1 VDDDSRVNLFK
12 EKGND
17 VIQAT
22 SRDSLE
28 VSVGPMTRFRVKMFK
43 EVLNGLLQDIQA
55 KMYFK
60 KILNNKEQVLIN
72 LIHVQEGLVSRYLDI
87 IKILE

>member
-1 VDDDSRVNLFK
+1 
-12 EKGND
+12 
-17 VIQAT
+17 
-22 SRDSLE
+22 
-28 VSVGPMTRFRVKMFK
+28 MTRFRVKMFK
-43 EVLNGLLQDIQA
+43 EVLNWLLQDIQA